1 VQALLDA
8 YESHLRVEKAYS
20 PNTVKGYLR
29 DLRQY
34 LDFLDYRGDIQ
45 ALAVDRPL
53 LRRYLARLRRGAEG
67 GRPLGDRSLA
77 RKLSSLRSFYRF
89 LNRTGRL
96 AVNPAEL
103 LDPPKLEKRLPVFA
117 EEGWVHRM
125 MALPDTTQARGLRDR
140 CILELLYGTG
150 MRLSELLGLRRDD
163 VDLAQGLLSVRGK
176 GNRERLSPVQGEAL
190 KWLKRW
196 LESLGPGR
204 GADPLFPGRKGTLSE
219 RTVQRRVAHWLGQ
232 VAALERCSPH
242 VLRHSFATHL
252 MDRGADMRA
261 IQELL
266 GHASLTS
273 TQVYTHLTTQ
283 RLKEVHRKAHPRG

>member
-1 VQALLDA
+1 MRELLDA

-20 PNTVKGYLR
+20 PHTVKGYLR

-34 LDFLDYRGDIQ
+34 LDFLDYQGEIQ

-67 GRPLGDRSLA
+67 CRPLGDRSLA

-140 CILELLYGTG
+140 CILELLYGT
-150 MRLSELLGLRRDD
+150 RARR
-163 VDLAQGLLSVRGK
+163 A
-176 GNRERLSPVQGEAL
+176 
-190 KWLKRW
+190 
-196 LESLGPGR
+196 
-204 GADPLFPGRKGTLSE
+204 TLSYYE
-219 RTVQRRVAHWLGQ
+219 RYIGASEWSMTGAVAYGQRYLPGYQ
-232 VAALERCSPH
+232 Q
-242 VLRHSFATHL
+242 
-252 MDRGADMRA
+252 D
-261 IQELL
+261 
-266 GHASLTS
+266 HAGPN
-273 TQVYTHLTTQ
+273 QHN
-283 RLKEVHRKAHPRG
+283 